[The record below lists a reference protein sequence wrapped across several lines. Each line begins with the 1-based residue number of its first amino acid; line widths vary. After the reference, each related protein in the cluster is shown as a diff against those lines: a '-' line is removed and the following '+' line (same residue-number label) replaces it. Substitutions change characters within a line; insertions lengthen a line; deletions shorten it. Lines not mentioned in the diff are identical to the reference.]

1 MDNASDT
8 SDFENVAAD
17 TMVERVIHYMSVVSH
32 DFQLYTSNLL
42 NLFMNLFRWYQ
53 GGLCTVTNL
62 QQATA
67 FHWVS
72 TLWMHTHV
80 TTKVS
85 SQGAPEESSLWGWS
99 KWKQKEFFVK
109 CQHQHSGQTKSC
121 WLTVKKYTR
130 MLLVCILVIWIWP
143 FLSAHCMSCR
153 IDAKI
158 CPFAQWPNL
167 SHGRRGKRR
176 QHIPHNVKGNQ
187 TYHPRT
193 EGIT

>member
-67 FHWVS
+67 FH
-72 TLWMHTHV
+72 
-80 TTKVS
+80 
-85 SQGAPEESSLWGWS
+85 
-99 KWKQKEFFVK
+99 
-109 CQHQHSGQTKSC
+109 
-121 WLTVKKYTR
+121 
-130 MLLVCILVIWIWP
+130 
-143 FLSAHCMSCR
+143 
-153 IDAKI
+153 
-158 CPFAQWPNL
+158 
-167 SHGRRGKRR
+167 
-176 QHIPHNVKGNQ
+176 
-187 TYHPRT
+187 
-193 EGIT
+193 